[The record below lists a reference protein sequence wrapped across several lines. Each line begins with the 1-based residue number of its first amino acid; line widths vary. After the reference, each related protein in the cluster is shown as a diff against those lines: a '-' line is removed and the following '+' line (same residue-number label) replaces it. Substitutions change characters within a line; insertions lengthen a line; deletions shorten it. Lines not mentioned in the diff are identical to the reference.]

1 MIKFLKNESNSMS
14 AKVKVPKI
22 ESKVEDGYKAMI
34 PVNLDIDHLSEQL
47 LKDKKSIQSVQPMRD
62 GILYLISLLHRSNY
76 WELNKTD
83 GYRYLK
89 TEYLINIIGR
99 GKDKKRLSD
108 IKKVLIDNGIIEIK
122 NYRKHVRSTGY
133 RLTKKYLVGEY
144 IEHELSQNARQKI
157 AKYTIKDE
165 IDLGSDSQ
173 YKLLVD
179 QFSTHSLSVDYE
191 SLLPYLILLGIKC
204 YDKIC
209 KYRNYKDENL
219 EALFNYFGRILYI
232 CEDIEQ
238 KNFILKASSK
248 NRRFTS
254 NLTSLNKIVRPFLLI
269 NGERIAEIDIKSSQP
284 YILSC
289 LLNEKFYSSNT
300 SRFNID
306 LVFNDMTES
315 IKNLDLINFSR
326 QKKEN
331 TKLINGIYVTPM
343 AEIELNNFSSN
354 DFAGDFYQQVFND
367 AVLNHNDLV
376 KKYKSLQK
384 GRKYIKSQMMNYL
397 FDRDERNHEKNP
409 LHRLLSQIF
418 PALTNYILEFK
429 KIYTNTTFAYMLQR
443 TEMYLMLQ
451 VAAAI
456 NSKSSKIPF
465 YTIHDSILTTQSNMK
480 KIKGIM
486 FSTITSITEIP
497 VGLKS
502 QNLIPPIAIDDD
514 VISDLMLKF
523 NIQSEKK
530 WNDYQSFITKL
541 NVKKGIDLLITN
553 KNELSEL
560 YERFEL
566 S

>member
-1 MIKFLKNESNSMS
+1 MS
-14 AKVKVPKI
+14 AKVNVTKI

-34 PVNLDIDHLSEQL
+34 PVNLDIDHLCEQL

-62 GILYLISLLHRSNY
+62 GIIYLISLLYRSNY

-83 GYRYLK
+83 GYRHLK
-89 TEYLINIIGR
+89 TEYLINVIGR
-99 GKDKKRLSD
+99 GKDKKRLTNL
-108 IKKVLIDNGIIEIK
+108 KKALKANGIIEIK
-122 NYRKHVRSTGY
+122 NYQKYKRSTGY

-157 AKYTIKDE
+157 AKYKIVDE

-179 QFSTHSLSVDYE
+179 QFSTHNLSVAYE
-191 SLLPYLILLGIKC
+191 SLMPYLTQLGTKC
-204 YDKIC
+204 FDAIC
-209 KYRNYKDENL
+209 KYRKYKDENL
-219 EALFNYFGRILYI
+219 EVLFNYFGRILFI

-289 LLNEKFYSSNT
+289 LLNKNFYSSDT
-300 SRFNID
+300 SRLNID
-306 LVFNDMTES
+306 LVFNDMKQS

-326 QKKEN
+326 QNKKN
-331 TKLINGIYVTPM
+331 TSLINGIYVTPM
-343 AEIELNNFSSN
+343 AEIELNNFSKI
-354 DFAGDFYQQVFND
+354 DFTGDFYQQVYDD

-409 LHRLLSQIF
+409 LHRLLNQIF
-418 PALTNYILEFK
+418 PALTSYILEYK
-429 KIYTNTTFAYMLQR
+429 KTYTNTTFAYLLQR

-451 VAAAI
+451 VATAI
-456 NSKSSKIPF
+456 NTKSSKIPF
-465 YTIHDSILTTQSNMK
+465 FTIHDSILTTQSNLK
-480 KIKGIM
+480 KINDIM
-486 FSTITSITEIP
+486 YSTITSITNIP

-502 QNLIPPIAIDDD
+502 QNLIPPKAIDDE
-514 VISDLMLKF
+514 VFSDLMSKF
-523 NIQSEKK
+523 NIKNEKK
-530 WNDYQSFITKL
+530 WNNYQVYISKL

-553 KNELSEL
+553 QNTLSEL

-566 S
+566 N